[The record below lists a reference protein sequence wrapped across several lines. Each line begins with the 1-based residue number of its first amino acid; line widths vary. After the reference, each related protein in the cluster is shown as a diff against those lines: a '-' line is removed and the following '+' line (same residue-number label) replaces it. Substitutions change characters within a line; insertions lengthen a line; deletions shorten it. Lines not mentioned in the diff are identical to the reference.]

1 MGFKGW
7 LIRGLLMA
15 SGWVALGASAAEE
28 GAAHNRNYSFI
39 YFENGYPTR
48 LFGQRRAQAHA
59 NLAARESPD
68 LVVQTGFYSLK
79 LGCDDLQLSGYD
91 ALPGSDYLAALNQ
104 DVTVF
109 SPAKL
114 KLVFEKDG
122 VRYVCTSGIVQ
133 DKVGD
138 YVRLIESGQFVQ
150 RFDHLGLVFT
160 GKNGEVLEKIGRLE
174 ITAWAD
180 HVAFTLDLS
189 DVAGVS
195 QVGIQLVSPAGKIHR
210 AVTKSDRA
218 VLALQPHLDRA
229 YEPLDASAC
238 IAEAVNFKTNK
249 RLKYHFDDLEYGFN
263 IQLPIDQ
270 VRFPADRERVDEF
283 LIEVR
288 NPSNTA
294 QNIPLIFDELQAR
307 AITGTSMVLCDAKDG
322 RPLGIPVQISKNWH
336 REKDKRVLY
345 EGSWLRG
352 YTMVPLQAGET
363 KRFRLRVIFGYWADV
378 PAVSYAQLCLIGYGG
393 NWKWDESALGCWGE
407 SMCYDYSQHL
417 GSSVITDVRPA
428 FTPDMQHGKPHGWTE
443 NVGGGDFLIY
453 CDQNNVF
460 RWGKRLKTAYHWTG
474 PNMTEVFYSGV
485 TDDDAIRFNYR
496 VRSVRTGDYHR
507 RFHAYAY
514 KFLKA
519 VNAPERLVF
528 HQMAADYYNSVTYE
542 NYYVGDESG
551 LKATGVSQA
560 QLRGYA
566 DEAIPFENRWL
577 AINDMQTGEGEAK
590 ARRGILAMYSAL
602 NGKPFTPYLHLYN
615 PRGREGKQSFDL
627 SSESVSRSY
636 AAGDVV
642 TGELSFVMPAKSAD
656 DYWGDDKEFAD
667 RLSAIGPNAWRAV
680 ADEYQHNIK
689 LNLTAHKGRLLK
701 NYPVEIQ
708 ADPMG
713 AVLAD
718 VTIERGGIGHLP
730 IILRGVPG
738 ERALRLERQLDGKW
752 IPLESADSGQNNYYQ
767 GVLNAQG
774 EMDCAFNVARPS
786 ADLNASWRIRIR
798 TTSN

>member
-1 MGFKGW
+1 MAPGEFIHPVAQGQDVAVEVAAVGQGGKGAGRVDQFKIG
-7 LIRGLLMA
+7 RD
-15 SGWVALGASAAEE
+15 
-28 GAAHNRNYSFI
+28 GAAQNRNYSYI
-39 YFENGYPTR
+39 YFENGYPKR
-48 LFGQRRAQAHA
+48 FFGPRRAQEQ
-59 NLAARESPD
+59 ARENPD
-68 LVVQTGFYSLK
+68 LVVQTGFYGLK

-114 KLVFEKDG
+114 KLV
-122 VRYVCTSGIVQ
+122 
-133 DKVGD
+133 
-138 YVRLIESGQFVQ
+138 
-150 RFDHLGLVFT
+150 
-160 GKNGEVLEKIGRLE
+160 LEKIGRME

-195 QVGIQLVSPAGKIHR
+195 QVGIQLVSPASKIHR
-210 AVTKSDRA
+210 AV
-218 VLALQPHLDRA
+218 LALHD
-229 YEPLDASAC
+229 
-238 IAEAVNFKTNK
+238 
-249 RLKYHFDDLEYGFN
+249 
-263 IQLPIDQ
+263 
-270 VRFPADRERVDEF
+270 RVDEF

-288 NPSNTA
+288 NPSSTA
-294 QNIPLIFDELQAR
+294 QNIPLIFDEIKSQ

-336 REKDKRVLY
+336 QEKGKPVLY
-345 EGSWLRG
+345 DGPWLRG
-352 YTMVPLQAGET
+352 YTLVSLQAGET

-378 PAVSYAQLCLIGYGG
+378 PAVSYAQLCVIGYGG

-417 GSSVITDVRPA
+417 GAAVITDVRPS
-428 FTPDMQHGKPHGWTE
+428 FTPDTSKGDTHGWTE

-453 CDQNNVF
+453 CDQNHVF

-514 KFLKA
+514 KFLKD
-519 VNAPERLVF
+519 VNTPERLVF

-627 SSESVSRSY
+627 SSESMSRSY
-636 AAGDVV
+636 SAGDVV
-642 TGELSFVMPAKSAD
+642 TGELSFVMPSKSAD
-656 DYWGDDKEFAD
+656 KYWGADREFAG
-667 RLSAIGPNAWRAV
+667 RLLAIGPNAWRAV
-680 ADEYQHNIK
+680 ADEYQHNTR
-689 LNLTAHKGRLLK
+689 LNLTVRKGRLLK

-708 ADPMG
+708 ADPAG

-752 IPLESADSGQNNYYQ
+752 IPLESADPDQHIYYQ

-774 EMDCAFNVARPS
+774 EMDCVFNVARPTT
-786 ADLNASWRIRIR
+786 DLGASWRIRIR
-798 TTSN
+798 STSN